1 MKKIYIISKIHIHI
15 QHICQPGFAIRRIH
29 KTYDATLYI
38 NTLNLKVNVLFPQNN
53 FVSRP

>member
-15 QHICQPGFAIRRIH
+15 QHICLPGFAIRRIH

-38 NTLNLKVNVLFPQNN
+38 NTLNLKVNVVFPQNN